1 MALTTKER
9 ECVRVK
15 LKFSSGDGSQSYC
28 QFSVDPKLTTYDVLV
43 ELISRRFEVSR
54 DFKISYLV
62 MDKYGEQSLLPLQ
75 TDLDLDAAIFASSD
89 LTLRLFIEAKT
100 KPDDDWDI
108 VGPGEL
114 TADRREISKRASE
127 PPFPF
132 PPGLTAGLRS
142 LVNVPFLQSISQQV
156 GKTVTSIEKA
166 IGLKGCPEPPRSPLS
181 DAELRRY
188 MDNLGRIV
196 QFNECFQSVYL
207 GGVEPSLRK
216 VVWRILL
223 NVYPPEMTGRE
234 RIALM
239 TSKIAKYQSMKEA
252 WKQAYKEGRLT
263 QAQIQDISLA
273 SVDVV
278 RTDRNHPFYSMGSDS
293 SKIRQLF
300 DILATYAIYHPS
312 IGYHQGMSNLA
323 SPLLFVQDN
332 EGAAYI
338 CFCALMQRLGK
349 KFCPQ
354 NQLLTIVQM
363 QHLHDLLV
371 FTDWE
376 LAQFLRLH
384 NLGNMFFTERW
395 LLLELVR
402 EFAFED
408 ALYVLEVQWASLNLV
423 ACQDASPEQTAT
435 SKGYFVLSEDA
446 ASISLA
452 SKPPPP
458 ATANS
463 SRTAAYCPSDVKL
476 INSLI
481 GTEFAYNPPSV
492 FPQQTG
498 IDHNLSPGEDSLITK
513 CDQTSKSSAVAN
525 GVKSRT
531 SAMEQRRRRW
541 SSAAEGD
548 PIHMKDWVVELPPPD
563 QLGRGNPFLLF
574 ICVSMLLEYRERI
587 LAEVNEASDMFHLFQ
602 QMTRQHNHIS
612 IVNRARALFDAYLR
626 SQEDKRHKLTEQAE
640 LAACL

>member
-1 MALTTKER
+1 M
-9 ECVRVK
+9 
-15 LKFSSGDGSQSYC
+15 
-28 QFSVDPKLTTYDVLV
+28 
-43 ELISRRFEVSR
+43 
-54 DFKISYLV
+54 
-62 MDKYGEQSLLPLQ
+62 
-75 TDLDLDAAIFASSD
+75 
-89 LTLRLFIEAKT
+89 
-100 KPDDDWDI
+100 
-108 VGPGEL
+108 
-114 TADRREISKRASE
+114 
-127 PPFPF
+127 
-132 PPGLTAGLRS
+132 
-142 LVNVPFLQSISQQV
+142 
-156 GKTVTSIEKA
+156 
-166 IGLKGCPEPPRSPLS
+166 
-181 DAELRRY
+181 Y

-196 QFNECFQSVYL
+196 QFNELCHSVYL

-216 VVWRILL
+216 VVWRLLL

-239 TSKIAKYQSMKEA
+239 AGKIAKYKSMKEA
-252 WKQAYKEGRLT
+252 WKKTYKEGRLT
-263 QAQIQDISLA
+263 QAQIQAISLA

-278 RTDRNHPFYSMGSDS
+278 RTDRSHRFYSLDSDG

-408 ALYVLEVQWASLNLV
+408 ALYVLEVQWASLNII
-423 ACQDASPEQTAT
+423 ASQGESPELTVTQR
-435 SKGYFVLSEDA
+435 GYFVLSEDA
-446 ASISLA
+446 ASVFLA
-452 SKPPPP
+452 SEPLPTPKNG
-458 ATANS
+458 T
-463 SRTAAYCPSDVKL
+463 RTAAY
-476 INSLI
+476 
-481 GTEFAYNPPSV
+481 
-492 FPQQTG
+492 
-498 IDHNLSPGEDSLITK
+498 LSNGV
-513 CDQTSKSSAVAN
+513 QSKTSAVE
-525 GVKSRT
+525 R
-531 SAMEQRRRRW
+531 RRRRW
-541 SSAAEGD
+541 SSTTEGD

-574 ICVSMLLEYRERI
+574 ICVSILLEYRERI
-587 LAEVNEASDMFHLFQ
+587 LAEVHEASDLFHLFQ
-602 QMTRQHNHIS
+602 QMTRQHNQIS
-612 IVNRARALFDAYLR
+612 IVNRARTLFDAYLR
-626 SQEDKRHKLTEQAE
+626 NQEAKRQKLAEQTE
-640 LAACL
+640 LTFLR